1 MLLASATTL
10 ALVLA
15 AAGCR
20 SSEVFDGPDP
30 LGGPPSLSP
39 DVITLEAVIAAE
51 ASLIRAYQTAIGGAS
66 RAAAQRAELTTLLT
80 QHQQHQAQLYA
91 RLVIPAGYAGRLGGR
106 SGLGGRG
113 ASGGTA
119 SPQAR
124 GVPGSRPTGPAQ
136 LRAAERESAANLVR
150 QLATAEPSLAQLFA
164 SIAACHATHVAALGG

>member
-1 MLLASATTL
+1 MLLASAATL
-10 ALVLA
+10 PLVLA

-20 SSEVFDGPDP
+20 SAEVFDGPDP
-30 LGGPPSLSP
+30 LGGPPPLSP

-66 RAAAQRAELTTLLT
+66 RAAAQRRDLTTLLT

-91 RLVIPAGYAGRLGGR
+91 RLVIPPGYTGRLGGQG
-106 SGLGGRG
+106 GLGPG
-113 ASGGTA
+113 AGGD
-119 SPQAR
+119 
-124 GVPGSRPTGPAQ
+124 GLVH
-136 LRAAERESAANLVR
+136 LERESAASLVR